1 MLIKWPFA
9 GMEKEEGEESVPYC
23 ILLLTSSYYLHS
35 RCVAN
40 WELLSLDW
48 WELLLLLLSLR

>member
-23 ILLLTSSYYLHS
+23 ILLLASSYYLHS
-35 RCVAN
+35 LCVAN

-48 WELLLLLLSLR
+48 WELLLQLQSLR